1 MSLLQPIINWPKK
14 TVSAIPSAV
23 LICVSSVAKVN
34 EIVVISIVG
43 PKWAA
48 LASALVLLNMF
59 KG

>member
-1 MSLLQPIINWPKK
+1 MSLLQPIINCPKK
-14 TVSAIPSAV
+14 TVNAMPSAV
-23 LICVSSVAKVN
+23 LFCESGVAKMN
-34 EIVVISIVG
+34 EIVVINIVG

>member
-1 MSLLQPIINWPKK
+1 MLFRS
-14 TVSAIPSAV
+14 TVNAMPSAV
-23 LICVSSVAKVN
+23 LICESSVAKVH

>member
-1 MSLLQPIINWPKK
+1 M
-14 TVSAIPSAV
+14 PSAV
-23 LICVSSVAKVN
+23 LICESSVAKMN

>member
-1 MSLLQPIINWPKK
+1 
-14 TVSAIPSAV
+14 V
-23 LICVSSVAKVN
+23 LIFESSVAKMN
-34 EIVVISIVG
+34 EIVEISIVG